1 MGRGKIEI
9 KRIES
14 TTNRQVTFSKRRS
27 GLFKKAKE
35 ISILCASDVAV
46 IVFNSTGRLFDFAS
60 SSMKRILER
69 YRNTSGRGVW
79 NNEYEQMLSQFRN
92 LKKENEELQKE
103 LSCVT
108 GENVETLAPKQL
120 DYLEENLVLAAKKV
134 RERKTEVLKYE
145 RRKTESKV
153 IGLQQKQSIL
163 MELLAHAENHEE
175 YGFTVSN
182 SEGQTTPPPAFRVQP
197 SQPNLQGSGH

>member
-9 KRIES
+9 KKIEN

-35 ISILCASDVAV
+35 ISILCAADVAV
-46 IVFNSTGRLFDFAS
+46 IVFNNTGRLFDFAS

-69 YRNTSGRGVW
+69 YRNASGGIAW
-79 NNEYEQMLSQFRN
+79 NNEYKQMLSQFRN
-92 LKKENEELQKE
+92 LREENEELRKE

-108 GENVETLAPKQL
+108 GEDVETFTPKQL
-120 DYLEENLVLAAKKV
+120 GYLEENLVLAAKKV

-153 IGLQQKQSIL
+153 IGLQQKSTIL
-163 MELLAHAENHEE
+163 REWLANAENHEE
-175 YGFTVSN
+175 FGFTVSD

>member
-9 KRIES
+9 KKIEN

-35 ISILCASDVAV
+35 ISILCAADVGV

-60 SSMKRILER
+60 SSMKRLLER
-69 YRNTSGRGVW
+69 YRNASGGRAW

-108 GENVETLAPKQL
+108 GEDVGTLAPNQL
-120 DYLEENLVLAAKKV
+120 DFLEGNLVLAAKKA
-134 RERKTEVLKYE
+134 RERKIEVLKYE

-153 IGLQQKQSIL
+153 IGLQQKCSIL
-163 MELLAHAENHEE
+163 REWLSNPEIPEE
-175 YGFTVSN
+175 YDLDN
-182 SEGQTTPPPAFRVQP
+182 SGGQTPPPPGFRRQP
-197 SQPNLQGSGH
+197 NQPNLQGGG

>member
-69 YRNTSGRGVW
+69 YRNASGRGVW

-92 LKKENEELQKE
+92 LKKENEDLQKE

-197 SQPNLQGSGH
+197 NLNRKFSY

>member
-9 KRIES
+9 KKIEN

-35 ISILCASDVAV
+35 ISILCAADVAV
-46 IVFNSTGRLFDFAS
+46 IVFNNTGRLFDFAS

-69 YRNTSGRGVW
+69 YRNASGGIAW
-79 NNEYEQMLSQFRN
+79 NNEYKQMLSQFRN
-92 LKKENEELQKE
+92 LREENEELRKE

-108 GENVETLAPKQL
+108 GEDVETFTPKQL
-120 DYLEENLVLAAKKV
+120 GYLEENLVLAAKKV
-134 RERKTEVLKYE
+134 RERKIEVLKYE

-153 IGLQQKQSIL
+153 IGLQQKCSIL
-163 MELLAHAENHEE
+163 KEWLTNPENGKE
-175 YGFTVSN
+175 N
-182 SEGQTTPPPAFRVQP
+182 DLNDCNWEGQTLPPAFRVQP
-197 SQPNLQGSGH
+197 SQRNLQRSGY

>member
-9 KRIES
+9 KKIEN
-14 TTNRQVTFSKRRS
+14 TTNRQVTFSKRRA

-35 ISILCASDVAV
+35 ISILCAADVAV

-69 YRNTSGRGVW
+69 YRNASGGQAW

-103 LSCVT
+103 MSYVT
-108 GENVETLAPKQL
+108 GEDVETLAPNQL
-120 DYLEENLVLAAKKV
+120 EYLEGNLVVAAKKV
-134 RERKTEVLKYE
+134 RDRKTEVLKYE

-153 IGLQQKQSIL
+153 TGLQQKCAIL
-163 MELLAHAENHEE
+163 REWLTNPENHEE
-175 YGFTVSN
+175 YGITVCN
-182 SEGQTTPPPAFRVQP
+182 SEGPTPPPPAFRVQP
-197 SQPNLQGSGH
+197 SQPNLQSSGY